1 MTILEQILEVKRQEV
16 KDLLASN
23 PIIKNTSIHSGKP
36 SLFNTLKNAT
46 HLQVISEI
54 KRASPSKGII
64 NANVNPIRQAHLYEQ
79 SGAAAISILTDE
91 VFFKGSIEDLRDV
104 AQTVSIP
111 VLCKDFI
118 IDSSQINRA
127 YEAGASVILLIV
139 AALSQQTL
147 RNLHDYASS
156 LKLEVLVEVHN
167 LEELE
172 RALAIPSKLI
182 GVNNR
187 DLRTFKV
194 DLSETEKIAAQFP
207 FHEDRALI
215 SESGIETRGDAKR
228 VAKAG
233 ASAIL
238 VGETL
243 MKSTDVKDTLHSFQ
257 VKLGE
262 AQ

>member
-16 KDLLASN
+16 KTLLASN
-23 PIIKNTSIHSGKP
+23 SILKNSNIHPDKP

-64 NANVNPIRQAHLYEQ
+64 NATVNPIKQAKLYEQ
-79 SGAAAISILTDE
+79 SGAAAISVLTDE

-104 AQTVSIP
+104 AQSVSIP

-118 IDSSQINRA
+118 IDSSQIDRA

-139 AALSQQTL
+139 AALNQQTL
-147 RNLHDYASS
+147 RQLHDYASS
-156 LKLEVLVEVHN
+156 LELEVLVEVHN

-187 DLRTFKV
+187 DLKTFKV

-207 FHEDRALI
+207 FNEERVLI
-215 SESGIETRGDAKR
+215 SESGIETPGDANR

-243 MKSTDVKDTLHSFQ
+243 MKSTDVEHTLLAFQ

-262 AQ
+262 EQ

>member
-1 MTILEQILEVKRQEV
+1 MTILEQILEVKQKEV
-16 KDLLASN
+16 RELLTSN
-23 PIIKNTSIHSGKP
+23 PILKSSRIHSGKP

-46 HLQVISEI
+46 QLQVISEI
-54 KRASPSKGII
+54 KRASPSKGMI
-64 NANVNPIRQAHLYEQ
+64 NANINPIKQARLYEQ
-79 SGAAAISILTDE
+79 SGASAISVLTDE

-118 IDSSQINRA
+118 IDSSQIDRA
-127 YEAGASVILLIV
+127 YEAGASVVLLIV

-147 RNLHDYASS
+147 RQLYDYASS

-172 RALAIPSKLI
+172 RAIAIPAKLI

-187 DLRTFKV
+187 DLKTFKV

-207 FHEDRALI
+207 FHEERVLI
-215 SESGIETRGDAKR
+215 SESGIETPGDAKR

-243 MKSTDVKDTLHSFQ
+243 MKSTDVEHTLLSFQ

-262 AQ
+262 EQ

>member
-1 MTILEQILEVKRQEV
+1 MTILEQILAVKRQEV
-16 KDLLASN
+16 KTLLASN
-23 PIIKNTSIHSGKP
+23 PIHKNSNLHSNKP

-46 HLQVISEI
+46 QLQVISEI

-64 NANVNPIRQAHLYEQ
+64 NATVNPIRQAQIYEQ

-91 VFFKGSIEDLRDV
+91 VFFKGSIEDLRVV

-118 IDSSQINRA
+118 IHSSQIDRA
-127 YEAGASVILLIV
+127 QEAGASVILLIV
-139 AALSQQTL
+139 AALNQQTL
-147 RNLHDYASS
+147 INLHDYATS
-156 LKLEVLVEVHN
+156 LSLEVLVEVHN

-187 DLRTFKV
+187 DLKTFKV
-194 DLSETEKIAAQFP
+194 DLSETEKIAAHFP
-207 FHEDRALI
+207 FHEERVLI
-215 SESGIETRGDAKR
+215 SESGIETSGDAKR

-233 ASAIL
+233 ASAVL

-243 MKSTDVKDTLHSFQ
+243 MKSNDIEQTLHSFQ